1 MKLESLAKLVS
12 STPSSVRGINVPT
25 ACSFSADGKLL
36 VFLDTAPQGNQFLA
50 CLDLETN
57 KQRDLFRT
65 DDEGAGDDESNL
77 SPEEKLR
84 RERMRQYA
92 TGVTSYS
99 WNGRGKIFL
108 PLQGGLY
115 ALDPF
120 SATAPELE
128 TVVPKSAAG
137 QPSRV
142 AFQVSPN
149 CTRIGFCQGGEMYV
163 SYLEPGGGFGEP
175 VRQSFGAGDGVT
187 NGLASYLAQEEMD
200 RSEGFWFPKPAAAEA
215 EAGAG
220 VVAGADEDELLAYE
234 RVDERAVK
242 QVVIAGEFYRYP
254 FAGEA
259 NPISQLCV
267 CSTKARKRGSS
278 EPCRVVPLRL
288 LSNLNVDWEE
298 EVYLAKAEWY
308 SAHELV
314 IQLLNRKQTKL
325 ELQFVDCRANT
336 TELFVVEENCE
347 AWVNLHPSN
356 CTFLPNSKSCR
367 YLWCSER
374 NPQVEWRSQLYLYER
389 EQLLRRITPSTGPP
403 FVIDTVLSVDGEMV
417 YFTGNLSHAMDRNV
431 LAVNWTVDNDK
442 VEMLTN
448 YGTAHSAVFSPNH
461 DQFVLTHSSACEPL
475 SVTLQRRHHAHVKKQ
490 RILVPKDDQGG
501 GGDDEELGRVVHYAF
516 NTNQQFDDDT
526 LLSAR
531 FDFSELPSF
540 ASSPP
545 SKFSCRLRD
554 GRTVLHSQLFIPQRT
569 DKSPG
574 PFPTIVY
581 IYGGPHVQRVCNN
594 WQASVDFRSQA
605 LRKMGFLV
613 VKCDSRG
620 SSRRGLGFEA
630 PIKRA
635 MGTVELEDQIQVLE
649 QLRDLG
655 LVDWQRGVGI
665 MGWSY
670 GGYMSALALAK
681 HSSVFRVAVAG
692 APVTFWQ
699 GYDTCYTERYMGTP
713 QDNALGYAASSVMAH
728 IHPRSDKGD
737 GDGDNGDAPFGK
749 LLLIHGMMDENVHFT
764 HSTRLIE
771 RLTECNKPYDLV
783 VLPQERHGP
792 RNPATKAYIESRI
805 LAYFSAHL

>member
-12 STPSSVRGINVPT
+12 STPTSVRGINVPA
-25 ACSFSADGKLL
+25 ACSFSTDGKLL

-57 KQRDLFRT
+57 ERRDLFRT
-65 DDEGAGDDESNL
+65 DDAGDDESNL
-77 SPEEKLR
+77 SPEEKMR

-99 WNGRGKIFL
+99 WNGYGRIFL

-120 SATAPELE
+120 TKTAPELE
-128 TVVPKSAAG
+128 TVIPKSASG
-137 QPSRV
+137 KPSKV
-142 AFQVSPN
+142 AFQISPN
-149 CTRIGFCQGGEMYV
+149 CTKIGFCQGGEMYV
-163 SYLEPGGGFGEP
+163 SYLEDGGKFGEP

-200 RSEGFWFPKPAAAEA
+200 RSEGFWFAKAAV

-220 VVAGADEDELLAYE
+220 GVVAEITGLEDELLAYE

-267 CSTKARKRGSS
+267 CSTKARKLGNNQ
-278 EPCRVVPLRL
+278 PCHVIPLQL
-288 LSNLNVDWEE
+288 LSNLDREE
-298 EVYLAKAEWY
+298 EVYLAKVEWY

-325 ELQFVDCRANT
+325 ELQFVDCRTNAI
-336 TELFVVEENCE
+336 ELFLVEENVE

-356 CTFLPNSKSCR
+356 CTFLPNSKDCR

-374 NPQVEWRSQLYLYER
+374 NPEVEWRSQLYLYDR
-389 EQLLRRITPSTGPP
+389 AQLIRRITPSTGPP

-431 LAVNWTVDNDK
+431 LAVNWTVDDNNNT
-442 VEMLTN
+442 VEMITN
-448 YGTAHSAVFSPNH
+448 YGTAHNVVFSPNH
-461 DQFVLTHSSACEPL
+461 DKFVLTHSSASEPV
-475 SVTLQRRHHAHVKKQ
+475 SVTLQRRPHSQIKKQ
-490 RILVPKDDQGG
+490 RILAPKDQNGE
-501 GGDDEELGRVVHYAF
+501 DDEIGRLIHYEF
-516 NTNQQFDDDT
+516 NTNQQFEEDT

-531 FDFSELPSF
+531 FAFSELPSF
-540 ASSPP
+540 ATSPP
-545 SKFSCRLRD
+545 SKFSCRLLD
-554 GRTVLHSQLFIPQRT
+554 GRTVLHSQLFIPQFT
-569 DKSPG
+569 GKNPG

-594 WQASVDFRSQA
+594 WQASVDFRCQA

-620 SSRRGLGFEA
+620 SARRGLGFES
-630 PIKRA
+630 PIKHS
-635 MGTVELEDQIQVLE
+635 MGTIELEDQIQVLE

-655 LVDWQRGVGI
+655 LVDWKRGVGI

-670 GGYMSALALAK
+670 GGYMSALAVAK
-681 HSSVFRVAVAG
+681 HANVFKVAVAG

-713 QDNALGYAASSVMAH
+713 QDNESGYATSSVMGH
-728 IHPRSDKGD
+728 IKPHSDD
-737 GDGDNGDAPFGK
+737 DLPFGK
-749 LLLIHGMMDENVHFT
+749 LLLIHGMLDENVHLT
-764 HSTRLIE
+764 HSTKLIE

-792 RNPATKAYIESRI
+792 RNPANKAYIESRI